1 MACNPLT
8 HVRIKCPAEVF
19 FPWSVPD
26 PVGGLLI
33 SSCKQWHARNLSAAI
48 KRVNSVCDNNFTF
61 YFVVLPFLGGVLG

>member
-1 MACNPLT
+1 MACTPLT